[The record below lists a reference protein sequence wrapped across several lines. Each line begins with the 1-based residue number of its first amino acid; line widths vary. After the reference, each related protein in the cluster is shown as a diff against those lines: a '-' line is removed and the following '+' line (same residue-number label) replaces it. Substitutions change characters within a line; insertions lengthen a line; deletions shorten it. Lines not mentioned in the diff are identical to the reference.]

1 MSTMFILFEKG
12 QVPAKI
18 PRKTEEEKNVDR
30 QTYTSTKVKRHS
42 IYLFLKCDCCKE
54 YQYTFF
60 FILNVQRVI
69 NR

>member
-18 PRKTEEEKNVDR
+18 PRKTEEETNVNR

-42 IYLFLKCDCCKE
+42 IYSVSLFEMRL
-54 YQYTFF
+54 
-60 FILNVQRVI
+60 L
-69 NR
+69 